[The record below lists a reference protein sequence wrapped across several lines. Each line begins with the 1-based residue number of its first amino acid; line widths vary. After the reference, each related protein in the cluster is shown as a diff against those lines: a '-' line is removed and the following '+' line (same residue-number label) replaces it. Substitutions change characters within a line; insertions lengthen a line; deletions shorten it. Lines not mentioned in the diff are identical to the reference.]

1 MTRANIQFLIVE
13 PDIYHCLLQV
23 QHYLKLSQETLYI
36 SISLL
41 DNILEKRDVDQDK
54 LQLVGITALF
64 LASKME
70 EYHPANVK
78 KLVHLTE
85 DTYSVQDVF
94 NMELVLLGVIDF
106 QVTSK
111 AATCAVLLLDFTMTS
126 GHSFSANR

>member
-1 MTRANIQFLIVE
+1 MELYF
-13 PDIYHCLLQV
+13 YHWQV

-70 EYHPANVK
+70 EYHPADVK
-78 KLVHLTE
+78 KLIHLTE

-111 AATCAVLLLDFTMTS
+111 AATCVVLSEHVCAMLILIDP
-126 GHSFSANR
+126 N